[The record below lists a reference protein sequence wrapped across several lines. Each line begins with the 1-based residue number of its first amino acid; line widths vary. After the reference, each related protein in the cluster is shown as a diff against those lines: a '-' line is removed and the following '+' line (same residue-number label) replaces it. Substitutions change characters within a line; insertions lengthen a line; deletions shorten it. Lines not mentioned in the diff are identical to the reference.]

1 MGCKNVMVYIETAEG
16 KPVNASLEMIT
27 GAKTIAEKV
36 TAVVIGAADA
46 AKEAINYGA
55 DEAITVAGVEGDESV
70 VREQELLRDKRYSG
84 ASGLEQHV
92 QRIVSLLG

>member
-36 TAVVIGAADA
+36 
-46 AKEAINYGA
+46 
-55 DEAITVAGVEGDESV
+55 
-70 VREQELLRDKRYSG
+70 
-84 ASGLEQHV
+84 
-92 QRIVSLLG
+92 